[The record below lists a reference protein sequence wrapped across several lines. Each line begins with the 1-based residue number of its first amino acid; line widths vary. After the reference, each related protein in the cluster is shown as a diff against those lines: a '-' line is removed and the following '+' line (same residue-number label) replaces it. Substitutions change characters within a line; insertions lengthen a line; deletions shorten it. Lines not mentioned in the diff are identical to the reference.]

1 MNQLPRCPIGTGSG
15 PVTAGWFGW
24 VLVLVGFGAWLAM
37 VPSGFGAEAARSMVR
52 QPMPKLPPEMVRPEP
67 RKLDFFFIAE
77 SAERK
82 DIVSVKLTFN
92 LKNQPADERFT
103 EHERLLRDEIYHF
116 LISCRPQRNTLR
128 HWQPFIQKELPDQLK
143 NRHPDLD
150 LGAVLVEQ
158 FERL

>member
-1 MNQLPRCPIGTGSG
+1 MSQLTRCPIGADPGWNR
-15 PVTAGWFGW
+15 AGRLLGT
-24 VLVLVGFGAWLAM
+24 LVLVGFGAWLAM
-37 VPSGFGAEAARSMVR
+37 VPSGFGAETARSMVR

-82 DIVSVKLTFN
+82 DILSVKLAFS
-92 LKNQPADERFT
+92 LKNLPAAERFA
-103 EHERLLRDEIYHF
+103 ELERTLRDEVYHF
-116 LISCRPQRNTLR
+116 LISCRPQRNALR
-128 HWQPFIQKELPDQLK
+128 YWQPFIQKELPEQIK

-150 LGAVLVEQ
+150 LTTVQVEQ